1 MSEAS
6 TESQAVADVAGQR
19 GERIFTLP
27 FVSLMIANGLLRV
40 CTYMLITVVPLYA
53 LDSGVSMAVAGL
65 TTTFYMLAAVVVRPL
80 SGRLVDSRGRY
91 VVMLFGSVLYCLA
104 TGLYVLTLPVWL
116 LLAVRAL
123 QGLGFSFN
131 GTAVMTLATDLIPES
146 RMSEGIGY
154 LGLEQT
160 VAQLFAPWLALTLAT
175 TYGFRAVFL
184 VVFGLAVAN
193 LLVRAPLKRVAGRYR
208 RSAGT
213 AAATAVPGTEPASAP
228 ARADGGR
235 GQWWGRLVEPGAV
248 RPALIMFFIMSGVAA
263 VNTFMAAY
271 TTGRGIADSGLFF
284 TASGITLAA
293 ARLAGR
299 RLRRIG
305 TTWTITSGIA
315 MASVALLLVYWSP
328 NLGVLL
334 AAGACYG
341 WGMGVAQPG
350 MNALAVVSADKA
362 RRGLANSTFFM
373 ALDLSQAVDAA
384 VLGALAGAAGTGAVF
399 VVSAGVVAA
408 SAAAFFV
415 LRSCGF
421 LGDVAPLGRSPSS

>member
-1 MSEAS
+1 
-6 TESQAVADVAGQR
+6 
-19 GERIFTLP
+19 
-27 FVSLMIANGLLRV
+27 
-40 CTYMLITVVPLYA
+40 
-53 LDSGVSMAVAGL
+53 
-65 TTTFYMLAAVVVRPL
+65 
-80 SGRLVDSRGRY
+80 
-91 VVMLFGSVLYCLA
+91 
-104 TGLYVLTLPVWL
+104 
-116 LLAVRAL
+116 
-123 QGLGFSFN
+123 
-131 GTAVMTLATDLIPES
+131 
-146 RMSEGIGY
+146 
-154 LGLEQT
+154 
-160 VAQLFAPWLALTLAT
+160 
-175 TYGFRAVFL
+175 
-184 VVFGLAVAN
+184 
-193 LLVRAPLKRVAGRYR
+193 
-208 RSAGT
+208 
-213 AAATAVPGTEPASAP
+213 
-228 ARADGGR
+228 
-235 GQWWGRLVEPGAV
+235 LVEPGAV

-421 LGDVAPLGRSPSS
+421 LSDVAPLRRSPSS